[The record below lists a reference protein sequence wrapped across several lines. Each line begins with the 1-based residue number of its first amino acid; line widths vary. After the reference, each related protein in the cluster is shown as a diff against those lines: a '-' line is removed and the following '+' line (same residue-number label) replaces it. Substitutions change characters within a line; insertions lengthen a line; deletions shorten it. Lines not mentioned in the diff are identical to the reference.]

1 MFRDTLFKKGVV
13 QFPPLLHFMIFFVVD
28 TASEADWSHVAEGLM
43 VIRSGMVQTGL
54 SVLKMSK
61 PASLAM
67 FYVRS
72 PRDSF
77 STVVFEKGRSYSPQ
91 S

>member
-13 QFPPLLHFMIFFVVD
+13 QFHPFCILCFFDVVA
-28 TASEADWSHVAEGLM
+28 TASEAEWSYIAEGLM

-61 PASLAM
+61 PASSAM
-67 FYVRS
+67 FYLRS